1 MISVS
6 DPPSVKKIV
15 PDPATGSGD
24 GAPTSSARCDVLVE
38 AEPVFRV
45 VLRLDFHKTP
55 VIRSKTGAGQR
66 GTLFAVAGEVEIDA
80 AVMAEAIR
88 RSPTIAGPGHVCGIV
103 ARIRPDTVQGIHTHN
118 GAVAE
123 SRSLSR
129 TQIGREQLL

>member
-80 AVMAEAIR
+80 AVMAEALR
-88 RSPTIAGPGHVCGIV
+88 RRPTIARSEEHTSELQSLM
-103 ARIRPDTVQGIHTHN
+103 RISY
-118 GAVAE
+118 AVFCLQKQKKE
-123 SRSLSR
+123 YL
-129 TQIGREQLL
+129 

>member
-24 GAPTSSARCDVLVE
+24 GAPTSSARSDVLVE

-55 VIRSKTGAGQR
+55 VIRSNTGAGQS
-66 GTLFAVAGEVEIDA
+66 GTLFAVAGEVEFNATVTAD
-80 AVMAEAIR
+80 EPR
-88 RSPTIAGPGHVCGIV
+88 RRTTPPGPG
-103 ARIRPDTVQGIHTHN
+103 TV
-118 GAVAE
+118 
-123 SRSLSR
+123 
-129 TQIGREQLL
+129 

>member
-66 GTLFAVAGEVEIDA
+66 GTLFAVAGEVERSEEHTSELQSLMRISY
-80 AVMAEAIR
+80 AVFCLKKKTNQQ
-88 RSPTIAGPGHVCGIV
+88 PT
-103 ARIRPDTVQGIHTHN
+103 
-118 GAVAE
+118 
-123 SRSLSR
+123 
-129 TQIGREQLL
+129 

>member
-24 GAPTSSARCDVLVE
+24 GEPTSSARCDVLVE

-66 GTLFAVAGEVEIDA
+66 GTLFAVAGEVEIEA
-80 AVMAEAIR
+80 AVMAEAHR
-88 RSPTIAGPGHVCGIV
+88 RSSE
-103 ARIRPDTVQGIHTHN
+103 
-118 GAVAE
+118 E
-123 SRSLSR
+123 SRVGKEWVSKCQMRRSLHIYKKKNKK
-129 TQIGREQLL
+129 QK

>member
-80 AVMAEAIR
+80 AVMAEALR
-88 RSPTIAGPGHVCGIV
+88 RRPPIAGPGKVCGIV
-103 ARIRPDTVQGIHTHN
+103 RSEEHTSELKSLMRPPY
-118 GAVAE
+118 A
-123 SRSLSR
+123 
-129 TQIGREQLL
+129 